1 MSVMIVRNCR
11 KEVLT
16 GHLLQVYL
24 LLSYCM
30 QLGALGGVV
39 IRVANDVMLSTV
51 QLYLFS
57 YNALQSCGWSVILW
71 YTLRGLLRN
80 ESYEQ
85 LYQACE
91 LELQIFQS
99 AAILEIVHAA
109 ACFVR
114 SPVGTTTMQVFSRVS
129 LVFILYKV
137 VSAQASI
144 GVLFL
149 LTAWSVTEV
158 IRYSYYGLAL
168 INAVSDIHTWLR
180 QSCTEKFVT
189 LFNVFRYS
197 LFIILY
203 PLGVCGEL
211 LVILAALPEIA
222 TKKHLTVELPNIC
235 NIGFSFWWYLIAYII
250 LYIPGLGFRKCTSI
264 CLSSEKKFFQWK
276 PTKSTVNFTVNF
288 CDFLY
293 VNRRME
299 YDIFISSSGFILVV
313 TSAFSLLLLNYH
325 CA

>member
-1 MSVMIVRNCR
+1 M
-11 KEVLT
+11 
-16 GHLLQVYL
+16 
-24 LLSYCM
+24 
-30 QLGALGGVV
+30 
-39 IRVANDVMLSTV
+39 
-51 QLYLFS
+51 
-57 YNALQSCGWSVILW
+57 W

-144 GVLFL
+144 GVLFFL
-149 LTAWSVTEV
+149 IAWSVTEI

-168 INAVSDIHTWLR
+168 INAVSYIHTWLR
-180 QSCTEKFVT
+180 QGGKFCVKFSHAWEKFVT

-197 LFIILY
+197 LFIMLY

-211 LVILAALPEIA
+211 LVILAALPEVA
-222 TKKHLTVELPNIC
+222 TKKHLTVELPNLC

-250 LYIPGLGFRKCTSI
+250 LYIPGIILFGQIMGFRKCTCI

-288 CDFLY
+288 CDFLH

-299 YDIFISSSGFILVV
+299 YDKFISPSGFILVV
-313 TSAFSLLLLNYH
+313 TSTFSLLFIKLSLCLNNVV
-325 CA
+325 CLW

>member
-1 MSVMIVRNCR
+1 M
-11 KEVLT
+11 
-16 GHLLQVYL
+16 
-24 LLSYCM
+24 
-30 QLGALGGVV
+30 V

-180 QSCTEKFVT
+180 
-189 LFNVFRYS
+189 YS

-250 LYIPGLGFRKCTSI
+250 LYIPGFPQMYLYMLKQRKKV
-264 CLSSEKKFFQWK
+264 LSMEANKKY
-276 PTKSTVNFTVNF
+276 S
-288 CDFLY
+288 
-293 VNRRME
+293 
-299 YDIFISSSGFILVV
+299 
-313 TSAFSLLLLNYH
+313 
-325 CA
+325 

>member
-1 MSVMIVRNCR
+1 M
-11 KEVLT
+11 LT
-16 GHLLQVYL
+16 
-24 LLSYCM
+24 
-30 QLGALGGVV
+30 
-39 IRVANDVMLSTV
+39 TV
-51 QLYLFS
+51 QLYLFT
-57 YNALQSCGWSVILW
+57 YNALQSCGWSLILW

-144 GVLFL
+144 GVLFFL
-149 LTAWSVTEV
+149 IAWSVTEI

-168 INAVSDIHTWLR
+168 INAVSYIHTWLR
-180 QSCTEKFVT
+180 
-189 LFNVFRYS
+189 YS
-197 LFIILY
+197 LFIMLY

-211 LVILAALPEIA
+211 LVILAALPEVA
-222 TKKHLTVELPNIC
+222 TKKHLTVELPNLC

-250 LYIPGLGFRKCTSI
+250 LYIPGFPQMYLYMLKQRKKV
-264 CLSSEKKFFQWK
+264 LSVEANKKY
-276 PTKSTVNFTVNF
+276 S
-288 CDFLY
+288 
-293 VNRRME
+293 
-299 YDIFISSSGFILVV
+299 
-313 TSAFSLLLLNYH
+313 
-325 CA
+325 